1 MLSQRCSQC
10 HMFALQLD
18 GHASTQQE
26 KTAAKRLKWT
36 TPEHIEAVKKLTQ
49 SGCYIHSFME
59 NYERK
64 MRQKQEQEHGIA
76 ELSC

>member
-49 SGCYIHSFME
+49 SGCYSFME